1 MPVRGDW
8 SWIGS
13 SVRGPRHRVD
23 GTANQDAWRVCC
35 RSRFFAAVVCDG
47 LGSRTHSSYG
57 ARAAC
62 RALIVAAQS
71 WSRAHGASTEALLRL
86 IHAQWTVE
94 LGQRARE
101 ECATTC
107 LFALFTA
114 DGRGLLGQLGDGL
127 VYLRRH
133 TGGAV
138 VVSRSTSSEFTNE
151 TTGLGIATNLS
162 AWSTTELP
170 TLSLGDC
177 LMMATDGVSED
188 LIEDRRDAFLDHAE
202 VRYPPKSRDSG
213 RVLARDLRKWPVV
226 RHTDDKTILFVWHGA
241 TGAHV

>member
-13 SVRGPRHRVD
+13 SVRGPRHLVE
-23 GTANQDAWRVCC
+23 GTPNQDAWRVCC
-35 RSRFFAAVVCDG
+35 RNRFFVAVVCDG
-47 LGSRTHSSYG
+47 LGSRTHSGFG

-62 RALIVAAQS
+62 RAVVAAAGS
-71 WSRAHGASTEALLRL
+71 WSRAHSSSTEALLRL

-94 LGQRARE
+94 LGERARE

-107 LFALFTA
+107 LFALFTT

-127 VYLRRH
+127 IYFR
-133 TGGAV
+133 
-138 VVSRSTSSEFTNE
+138 SRSLSGVMVGSVAQGDFTNE

-170 TLSLGDC
+170 STSPGDC
-177 LMMATDGVSED
+177 LMIATDGVSDD
-188 LIEDRRDAFLDHAE
+188 LVEDRRDALLDHAAG
-202 VRYPPKSRDSG
+202 RYSPKAADSG

-226 RHTDDKTILFVWHGA
+226 RHTDDKTMLFAWHGA
-241 TGAHV
+241 AGGRS